1 MTAICSQLNQEMG
14 RVKYNNIIQVIR
26 RSAFKGLSENFL
38 ILFFNFIDRA
48 KELLLGGSLLD
59 SFEKSPI

>member
-14 RVKYNNIIQVIR
+14 RVQYNNIIQVIR
-26 RSAFKGLSENFL
+26 RSTFKGLSENFL

-48 KELLLGGSLLD
+48 KKLLLGGSLLD